1 MRFANATSV
10 LCRPVPRP
18 LMFVSRVTTTDLME
32 EMLVRVYVALGTTIG
47 CKRLQKRRE
56 QNDPQMIAK
65 FKTCDPVF
73 VEMYRRK

>member
-1 MRFANATSV
+1 
-10 LCRPVPRP
+10 
-18 LMFVSRVTTTDLME
+18 ME